1 MYRADSTKSS
11 VELPELCFD
20 GMNISCHQLV
30 EIIHDFIRGAAFSH
44 ADNHAHSI
52 IEGKFAKMLTGEI
65 MTGILGKE
73 PMMIRHIL
81 NNRVKILFTFDGKLF
96 IIEMCGH
103 LVARRVTRWPHIF
116 FVCLSS
122 TNIKNFDKDSRQML
136 QKY

>member
-44 ADNHAHSI
+44 ADNHALSI

-96 IIEMCGH
+96 IIKMCLLS
-103 LVARRVTRWPHIF
+103 LVIV
-116 FVCLSS
+116 
-122 TNIKNFDKDSRQML
+122 
-136 QKY
+136 